1 MLFVF
6 ELLSLEMHSAI
17 VLAKSEEFRDFD
29 WDGSE
34 NLYFCWNSLSFGVW
48 SPFSIK
54 AVNPNMSKPVKVS
67 SLRFAQDRSALEL
80 KGLKSVFFF
89 YVDASSQQR
98 LKYEKK
104 HESHASFEGMRE
116 SESFNLKKLDLS
128 VSDTVRRSQDIRT
141 QDLIDEYDQRN
152 TPEKLF
158 YGSHDSFGGGPGA
171 RRPQLRD
178 QFERGAGHY
187 HRFEE

>member
-1 MLFVF
+1 
-6 ELLSLEMHSAI
+6 
-17 VLAKSEEFRDFD
+17 
-29 WDGSE
+29 
-34 NLYFCWNSLSFGVW
+34 
-48 SPFSIK
+48 
-54 AVNPNMSKPVKVS
+54 VKIN
-67 SLRFAQDRSALEL
+67 SLRFTQDRNSLEL

-89 YVDASSQQR
+89 YVDHASQQR

-104 HESHASFEGMRE
+104 HEPHPSFEGLRE

-158 YGSHDSFGGGPGA
+158 YGSNDSFGAGPGM
-171 RRPQLRD
+171 RRPQPREHYD
-178 QFERGAGHY
+178 RGTGHY